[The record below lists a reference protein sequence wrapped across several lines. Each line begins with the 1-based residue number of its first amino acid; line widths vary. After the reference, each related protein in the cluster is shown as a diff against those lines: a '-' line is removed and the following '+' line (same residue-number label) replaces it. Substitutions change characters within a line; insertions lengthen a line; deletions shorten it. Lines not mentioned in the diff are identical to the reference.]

1 MNRGFTI
8 IELLVSVAIFVL
20 MTSLIVAKFGN
31 FNQST
36 LLTDTA
42 YDIALVVR
50 LAQTYGLS
58 VRNATQGGTNFK
70 APYGADFDASS
81 GGDACGGATSNA
93 TALTLF
99 ADTSPAGAPDG
110 ACGASDAS
118 VSSYA
123 ITRGATIYN
132 LCIGTDA
139 TSCHQAG
146 NTVSR
151 LDVSFQRPNPEAVI
165 CASNGGTPT
174 CGYAYA
180 EATIQGADGSTRT
193 VVIRQN
199 GQISVQH

>member
-8 IELLVSVAIFVL
+8 IELLVSVAIFVA

-58 VRNATQGGTNFK
+58 VRNVAQGSANFK
-70 APYGADFDASS
+70 SPYGADFDASS
-81 GGDACGGATSNA
+81 GGDACGGSVSNA
-93 TALTLF
+93 SSLTLF

-110 ACGASDAS
+110 MCGASDTS
-118 VSSYA
+118 VNSYA
-123 ITRGATIYN
+123 ITRGAKIYN
-132 LCIGTDA
+132 LCIGADA
-139 TSCHQAG
+139 TSCHQSG

-151 LDVSFQRPNPEAVI
+151 LDVSFQRPNPEAVM
-165 CASNGGTPT
+165 CASNGGAPT
-174 CGYAYA
+174 CGYTYA
-180 EATIQGADGSTRT
+180 EATIQGSDGSTRT